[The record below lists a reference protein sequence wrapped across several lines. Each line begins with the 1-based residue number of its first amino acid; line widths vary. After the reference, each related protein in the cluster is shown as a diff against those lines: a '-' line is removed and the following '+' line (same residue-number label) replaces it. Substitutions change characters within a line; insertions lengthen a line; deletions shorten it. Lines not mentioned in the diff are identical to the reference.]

1 MIDKNNNF
9 VIKSK
14 LTITVKTLSEYNDR
28 SRVAA
33 KQTNKQT
40 QTQKLTNIQAEKQK
54 VILTQT
60 HKQTY
65 KRRHAQREKKQM
77 KNEAL
82 CCCY

>member
-40 QTQKLTNIQAEKQK
+40 NKQTQTQKLTNIQAEKQK
-54 VILTQT
+54 VILT
-60 HKQTY
+60 
-65 KRRHAQREKKQM
+65 
-77 KNEAL
+77 
-82 CCCY
+82 